1 MAKKHSFDY
10 FEAFVKAVDSSCAAA
25 SLLNE
30 TLRNFD
36 PDRLE
41 EAMTAMHEI
50 EHAADGDK
58 HQMMKVLI
66 REFLPPIERED
77 VTELTQKID
86 DVTDALE
93 DVLVKIYTF
102 NIPTI
107 RPEALEFMDIIVA
120 CCCSLKKAIQEFRNF
135 KKSELLGDCIIEVND
150 LEGEGDLL
158 YTRAMRNLHVQSSDP
173 IEIMVWSKTYNYLE
187 GCCDACEEVANMLEI
202 IVMKNS

>member
-120 CCCSLKKAIQEFRNF
+120 CCCSLKR
-135 KKSELLGDCIIEVND
+135 DCIIEVND

>member
-25 SLLNE
+25 SLLND

-41 EAMTAMHEI
+41 ESMTAMHKI

-58 HQMMKVLI
+58 HRMMKVLI

-102 NIPTI
+102 NIRTI

-120 CCCSLKKAIQEFRNF
+120 CCCSLKKAVQEFRNF
-135 KKSELLGDCIIEVND
+135 KKSGLLSDCIIEVND
-150 LEGEGDLL
+150 LEARETCFIPARCATCTSIRP
-158 YTRAMRNLHVQSSDP
+158 TRSKSWYGPKPSTILRAAATHARKWRIFLRSS
-173 IEIMVWSKTYNYLE
+173 S
-187 GCCDACEEVANMLEI
+187 
-202 IVMKNS
+202 

>member
-25 SLLNE
+25 SLLND

-41 EAMTAMHEI
+41 ESMTAMHKI

-58 HQMMKVLI
+58 HRMMKVLI

-102 NIPTI
+102 NIRTI

-120 CCCSLKKAIQEFRNF
+120 CCCSLKKAVQEFRNF
-135 KKSELLGDCIIEVND
+135 KNPKKLRSLLVEVNTIESEAD
-150 LEGEGDLL
+150 AAYMEAIHHLFGTESDFKRLIGAKAIFDCLEE
-158 YTRAMRNLHVQSSDP
+158 
-173 IEIMVWSKTYNYLE
+173 
-187 GCCDACEEVANMLEI
+187 CCDLCEHAADVMDLI
-202 IVMKNS
+202 IIKNT